1 MVGLG
6 AEGEV
11 TSQSGLFALAG
22 VLGPVFL
29 DVEVTVDQAVPEL
42 AGVGAVHRDDSVA
55 DLPGG
60 VGVLTPDP
68 GAGLAFL
75 LLSGLV
81 EDQYRAGGGEVTYGV
96 AAYRAKGGILVP
108 DCLVEQALQSE
119 GARLSS
125 VLGDRPAILA
135 RQISQQATQVIQG
148 VSPGLAAGEERG
160 EIAASSSN
168 FSWNSEGSML
178 TAEAA

>member
-1 MVGLG
+1 
-6 AEGEV
+6 
-11 TSQSGLFALAG
+11 
-22 VLGPVFL
+22 VFL

-60 VGVLTPDP
+60 AGVLTPDP
-68 GAGLAFL
+68 GAGGLAFL

-81 EDQYRAGGGEVTYGV
+81 EDQYPAGDGEVTYGV

-108 DCLVEQALQSE
+108 DCLVGQALQPE
-119 GARLSS
+119 GARLAS
-125 VLGDRPAILA
+125 VPGDRPAILA

-148 VSPGLAAGEERG
+148 ASPGLAAGEERG
-160 EIAASSSN
+160 EIGRELVEL
-168 FSWNSEGSML
+168 FWNSEGSML